1 MRALFLSGS
10 DCDYYAK
17 CSHYANQN
25 QLDCTG
31 EFTNLFIINV
41 TFVTIVTIVKAN
53 KERHHSQREYRSET
67 KYCNDWDDEN
77 VPKPI
82 L

>member
-1 MRALFLSGS
+1 MQALFLSGS

-41 TFVTIVTIVKAN
+41 TFVTIVTIVKAVVSCQN
-53 KERHHSQREYRSET
+53 HY
-67 KYCNDWDDEN
+67 
-77 VPKPI
+77 
-82 L
+82 

>member
-1 MRALFLSGS
+1 MQFFNARTILSGS

-41 TFVTIVTIVKAN
+41 TFATIVTIVKAVVSCQN
-53 KERHHSQREYRSET
+53 HY
-67 KYCNDWDDEN
+67 
-77 VPKPI
+77 
-82 L
+82 